1 MKIKLIAIFLLISS
15 AAAGQQDEKAEK
27 VLDKI
32 AEKNQSGKATIAEFT
47 LEYKNLQSKDN
58 STTSKGKIIMK
69 DEKYKLD
76 IRNSVVYYNG
86 KTMWNHLTD
95 VNEVNISEPVTKPG
109 EQDILNHPNQIFTI
123 YKKDFKYKFM
133 GTETDEKNEIIE
145 IDLYPKN
152 LEKDYSRI
160 KLKVN
165 QDSYKIHSAKVYGKD
180 GSRITLKV
188 DTIQYGQQVSDS
200 VFAFD
205 KSKHPDA
212 EIIDM
217 RF

>member
-1 MKIKLIAIFLLISS
+1 MKIKLIAICLLISS
-15 AAAGQQDEKAEK
+15 IAAGQQDKKAEK

-32 AEKNQSGKATIAEFT
+32 AEKNQSGKATMAEFT
-47 LEYKNLQSKDN
+47 LEYKNLQSESN
-58 STTSKGKIIMK
+58 STTSRGKIIMK
-69 DEKYKLD
+69 DDKYKLD
-76 IRNSVVYYNG
+76 IRNSVVYYDG
-86 KTMWNHLTD
+86 KTMWNHLTN
-95 VNEVNISEPVTKPG
+95 VNEVNISEPVTKPE

-123 YKKDFKYKFM
+123 YKKDFKYKFLR
-133 GTETDEKNEIIE
+133 TEKLNNKEIIE
-145 IDLYPKN
+145 IDLYPKD

-160 KLKVN
+160 KLKVD
-165 QDSYKIHSAKVYGKD
+165 QETYKIYSAKVFGKD

-188 DTIQYGQQVSDS
+188 DKILYDQQVGDS
-200 VFAFD
+200 VFVFD